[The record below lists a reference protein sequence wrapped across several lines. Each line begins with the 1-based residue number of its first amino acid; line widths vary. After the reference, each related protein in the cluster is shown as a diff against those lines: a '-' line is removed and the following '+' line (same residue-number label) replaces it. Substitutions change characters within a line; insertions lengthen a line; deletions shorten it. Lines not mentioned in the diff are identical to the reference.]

1 MRSTSVLQRGQ
12 LQRAGLRYECGGL
25 LVAQRSWLPLCWMSL
40 LALMFAG
47 YASMPIRK
55 KLFTKAFYEK
65 NFPELLKQGRLP
77 EAG

>member
-1 MRSTSVLQRGQ
+1 
-12 LQRAGLRYECGGL
+12 
-25 LVAQRSWLPLCWMSL
+25 
-40 LALMFAG
+40 
-47 YASMPIRK
+47 MPIRK